1 LAILMQAGVPGMTD
15 GLAAGIGTTEFP
27 DRIRSFTGFGWFF
40 CQGPVDG
47 GWLITEAN
55 SEEEHAKW
63 IEEVILPSMASELMS
78 TVAIT
83 LTPLTQVEIS

>member
-1 LAILMQAGVPGMTD
+1 M
-15 GLAAGIGTTEFP
+15 
-27 DRIRSFTGFGWFF
+27 
-40 CQGPVDG
+40 DG

-63 IEEVILPSMASELMS
+63 TEEVILPSMGSELMS